1 MAQISKRLRER
12 LKKPLGKVVP
22 FTKAAEMLKGRRVI
36 AVGDEIAFNFLEIG
50 EIPFVSVFDFNTL
63 RVPVEGRV
71 KEKLKEF
78 YPNPEKTEKAAG
90 ELNEE
95 MFEIVKRLLKTGG
108 ALYVRGE
115 EDLFA
120 LPFALLIEEEV
131 VVYGQPGEG
140 CVILEKGSF
149 EKEELEKMIGKIGLN
164 VSP

>member
-1 MAQISKRLRER
+1 MAQISERLRQR

-22 FTKAAEMLKGRRVI
+22 FAEAAEMLRGRRVI
-36 AVGDEIAFNFLEIG
+36 AVGDEIAFNFLERG

-63 RVPVEGRV
+63 RVPVEDRV
-71 KEKLKEF
+71 KGKLKEF
-78 YPNPEKTEKAAG
+78 YPKPEETEKPAG

-95 MFEIVKRLLKTGG
+95 MFSIAKRLLKTGG
-108 ALYVRGE
+108 GLYVNGE

-149 EKEELEKMIGKIGLN
+149 EKEELEKMVKKMGI
-164 VSP
+164 SAFP

>member
-1 MAQISKRLRER
+1 MAQISERLRQR

-22 FTKAAEMLKGRRVI
+22 FAKAAEMLKGRKVI
-36 AVGDEIAFNFLEIG
+36 AVGDEIAFNFLEVG
-50 EIPFVSVFDFNTL
+50 EIPFISIFDFNTL
-63 RVPVEGRV
+63 RVPVKGKV
-71 KEKLKEF
+71 KGKLKEF
-78 YPNPEKTEKAAG
+78 YPNPEETEKPAG

-95 MFEIVKRLLKTGG
+95 MFEIAKRLLKTGG
-108 ALYVRGE
+108 SLYVRGE

-120 LPFALLIEEEV
+120 LPFALLIEKEV

-149 EKEELEKMIGKIGLN
+149 EKEELEKIIKGMGIN